1 MCRWHCVRET
11 NGFARLPRAKGEST
25 LMEPGPAAPETPAQQ
40 RARLI
45 VAAIFVLFGLWIL
58 HDFLAALAWAVVLSI
73 ALWPLYQR
81 LLAVMPATSGR
92 IAAPLL
98 LTAAVAVLFIAPIVA
113 LGIAIA
119 HETHFLIELVVSAR
133 HNGLAVPQWIAD
145 LPIVGPSIA
154 DWWHTNLSDP
164 GMAEALFG
172 HVSPKMIADSAREY
186 GGEVARRLVIFL
198 FTLLTL
204 FFLFREGSGLAG
216 QLRTL
221 SDRLFGERGEAIQR
235 HMIDAVHG
243 TVNGL
248 VLVGLAE
255 GVVLGVV
262 YVVVRLPYP
271 ASIAAITGVLA
282 VIPFGAPVVYILAAL
297 YMLSI
302 GKTIAAIVIFA
313 SGSVVVFVADH
324 FIRPILIGGAARLP
338 FLWVLLGLLGGLETL
353 GIIGLFLGPAIMAAL
368 IALWRDWTGAPEPVL
383 AKSPHPVQRSASG
396 AVRPHRT

>member
-1 MCRWHCVRET
+1 
-11 NGFARLPRAKGEST
+11 
-25 LMEPGPAAPETPAQQ
+25 MEPGPAAPETPAQQ
-40 RARLI
+40 RARFV
-45 VAAIFVLFGLWIL
+45 VAVIFLLFGLWIL
-58 HDFLAALAWAVVLSI
+58 HDFLPALGWAVVLSI

-81 LLAVMPATSGR
+81 LLAVMPSSSGR

-119 HETHFLIELVVSAR
+119 HETHYFIELVISAR
-133 HNGLAVPQWIAD
+133 HNGLAVPQWVLD

-154 DWWHTNLSDP
+154 DWWRTNLSDP
-164 GMAEALFG
+164 LMAEALFG
-172 HVSPKMIADSAREY
+172 RLTPKMVADSAREY

-204 FFLFREGSGLAG
+204 FFLFREGSSLAAK
-216 QLRTL
+216 LRAL
-221 SDRLFGERGEAIQR
+221 SDRVFGERGEVIGR

-262 YVVVRLPYP
+262 YVAVGLPYP
-271 ASIAAITGVLA
+271 ASIAAVTGVLA
-282 VIPFGAPVVYILAAL
+282 VIPFGAPFIYNLAAL

-302 GKTIAAIVIFA
+302 GKTVAAVVIFA
-313 SGSVVVFVADH
+313 AGSAVIFVADH

-368 IALWRDWTGAPEPVL
+368 IALWRDWTGSPEAA
-383 AKSPHPVQRSASG
+383 AKSPHRVRRAASG